1 MHRAHEHPF
10 PLITLAAENG
20 HEAIVL
26 LLLEHGADPNTP
38 NCRNQSALLLAILCE
53 HIPVLRLLL
62 AQENIDLDPAADDD
76 CRTPFAEAV
85 HKERLDIIELLLR
98 SGASFSAYRCG
109 GRSPLGDV
117 KTDNDALRDIIF
129 RVDPVY
135 RNNQTPLITAAR
147 HRHTKLVRFFLD
159 RGADPHGEDFNG
171 NTALSLWAEAGS
183 AEPLQALIAAGARLD
198 AQNNDER
205 TPLSLAAGRC
215 CLDGN
220 TAIMSMLLR
229 AGADVK
235 ARRQSETH
243 ALVVC
248 SCSKCC

>member
-1 MHRAHEHPF
+1 MVVTDSEILNPAIPNLPPKVPRRATLPAERLRLQPPETHIQRRRVLHQIQQRHNGRSARAALLPLAAQMNRAHEHPF

-26 LLLEHGADPNTP
+26 LLLEHGADPNTQ

-85 HKERLDIIELLLR
+85 HKERLDTIENR
-98 SGASFSAYRCG
+98 KGRGARHKKQDWPDPVVLRCG
-109 GRSPLGDV
+109 AAPPREHGDDEYAPTGGR
-117 KTDNDALRDIIF
+117 
-129 RVDPVY
+129 
-135 RNNQTPLITAAR
+135 
-147 HRHTKLVRFFLD
+147 
-159 RGADPHGEDFNG
+159 
-171 NTALSLWAEAGS
+171 
-183 AEPLQALIAAGARLD
+183 
-198 AQNNDER
+198 
-205 TPLSLAAGRC
+205 RC
-215 CLDGN
+215 QC
-220 TAIMSMLLR
+220 
-229 AGADVK
+229 
-235 ARRQSETH
+235 RRQSETH